1 MKMKSALA
9 LLIAVCLML
18 VCFTGC
24 GKNPDPT
31 VPSDEATTATDPTTA
46 ETEAPT
52 DPLDPTEPP
61 ETEPPTV
68 MGTVTHNKLNV
79 RSNPST
85 DSTVL
90 SQLQKDARVEIIEQK
105 VVGDVTW
112 GRIPDGWVNMAYILL
127 DGEDPVAPTEPEEDP
142 QPTDGVAGTITAG
155 SLHIREKN
163 STTAKSVGKYVKGD
177 KVVILETKDGWG
189 RTDKGWIS
197 LKYVKT
203 EGAPE
208 TPDIKDEDKTD
219 TTDKTD
225 KDNKDDKE
233 MSTLVTD
240 GKTKVLGYV
249 EIDTPA
255 LYVRYGPGTKYNVA
269 GKVYEDERHAYYQE
283 KWGWVRIKDG
293 WISLAY
299 TDQKDDDDKQE
310 DDKKDEIVS
319 DGKTTVLGYGVVTT
333 GGLNVR
339 TGPGTENKSID
350 EMELGDRVAYYQ
362 KEGKWIRT
370 KDGWISTTYVY
381 LEGEKGEGAGS
392 GTVTGDKVNLR
403 KGPGT
408 GFDSNGKLNEG
419 DKVEI
424 LRTLKIGK
432 HTWGYT
438 SNGWIR
444 MDYVK
449 MS

>member
-1 MKMKSALA
+1 
-9 LLIAVCLML
+9 
-18 VCFTGC
+18 
-24 GKNPDPT
+24 
-31 VPSDEATTATDPTTA
+31 
-46 ETEAPT
+46 
-52 DPLDPTEPP
+52 
-61 ETEPPTV
+61 
-68 MGTVTHNKLNV
+68 
-79 RSNPST
+79 
-85 DSTVL
+85 
-90 SQLQKDARVEIIEQK
+90 
-105 VVGDVTW
+105 
-112 GRIPDGWVNMAYILL
+112 
-127 DGEDPVAPTEPEEDP
+127 
-142 QPTDGVAGTITAG
+142 
-155 SLHIREKN
+155 
-163 STTAKSVGKYVKGD
+163 
-177 KVVILETKDGWG
+177 
-189 RTDKGWIS
+189 
-197 LKYVKT
+197 
-203 EGAPE
+203 
-208 TPDIKDEDKTD
+208 
-219 TTDKTD
+219 
-225 KDNKDDKE
+225 
-233 MSTLVTD
+233 
-240 GKTKVLGYV
+240 
-249 EIDTPA
+249 
-255 LYVRYGPGTKYNVA
+255 VA

-362 KEGKWIRT
+362 KDGKWIRT